1 MIIVT
6 WYHIAITTVLV
17 ALAFVTA
24 WNLRHFRRLAAPLS
38 SIQADVLVSV
48 LVPARNEERCIEL
61 CIRSLCAQT
70 YSSMEVIVLDDGSTD
85 STPEIL
91 DALLAEFPSRLSVIR
106 GAPLPEGW
114 VGKPWACHQLALA
127 AKGNVLLFT
136 DADTMHQPTVVN
148 AAVTTLMNDDIDFFS
163 LVPYQEMR
171 TWAEHAVIPMVHV
184 LYTSYLPNNLI
195 LSHPSISLS
204 AANGQFMCFKR
215 EAYEGIGG
223 HSAVRNNIVEDIA
236 LAKALKRR
244 GFRIALLDGHKDVS
258 CRMYTSTKEVI
269 AGFSKNFFPA
279 MNFNAPLMVGFVLHL
294 LAVWVFPWL
303 WLLGGLAIRES
314 AGIAQDALIPTSMV
328 AFPIAQILIAMLIR
342 LGIAVRF
349 AMPLWH
355 AFLMPLS
362 ATMAAA
368 IGVNSMLWSL
378 SRQGPRWKGRHY
390 ASSSLRP

>member
-244 GFRIALLDGHKDVS
+244 GFRIALLDGHIVPDVHVDKRGYRRVLKEFLPCHEFQRS
-258 CRMYTSTKEVI
+258 AHGRICPASTC
-269 AGFSKNFFPA
+269 G
-279 MNFNAPLMVGFVLHL
+279 M
-294 LAVWVFPWL
+294 
-303 WLLGGLAIRES
+303 
-314 AGIAQDALIPTSMV
+314 GISMV
-328 AFPIAQILIAMLIR
+328 VAPGRSRHSRICWNRSGCFDSNLNGSFSYRADTHCYAHPPRDSRAFCHAAVARIPYAAQCNNGSGYR
-342 LGIAVRF
+342 C
-349 AMPLWH
+349 
-355 AFLMPLS
+355 
-362 ATMAAA
+362 
-368 IGVNSMLWSL
+368 
-378 SRQGPRWKGRHY
+378 
-390 ASSSLRP
+390 